1 MNKQPKLFEKKKN
14 NNKNNNNNNNNRD
27 FIKKMMIWNK
37 ENLNKT
43 TNKT

>member
-1 MNKQPKLFEKKKN
+1 MNKQPKLFEKER
-14 NNKNNNNNNNNRD
+14 KNNNNNNNNRD

-37 ENLNKT
+37 ENLNKQ